1 MLFDLRGRR
10 RRAVQATYLTLAVLM
25 GGGLVLV
32 GVGSNVNGGLLD
44 VFKGTGGD
52 SGSDVAPAVRKR
64 IERNEKRLKA
74 SPADTAILAEL
85 VRDEYQVATAQIE
98 PGATSFP
105 KDARDELRK
114 VDAYWTRYLA
124 AEKTKPSPDLARYAL
139 QVYDPAGL
147 NKPKAAQKAAMIIA
161 QDGNDTN
168 SYLNLVQYAAL
179 AGDKRTA
186 DLAAV
191 KAVDLAPKNQRK
203 VVKAKAD
210 QLKKPQASQPQ
221 G

>member
-10 RRAVQATYLTLAVLM
+10 RRAVQATYLTLAILM

-32 GVGSNVNGGLLD
+32 GVGSDVPGGLLD
-44 VFKGTGGD
+44 VFKGTGD

-64 IERNEKRLKA
+64 VEANEKRLKVA
-74 SPADTAILAEL
+74 PNDTAILREL
-85 VRDEYQVATAQIE
+85 VRDEYQIATAQVE
-98 PGATSFP
+98 SGATSFP

-114 VDAYWTRYLA
+114 VDVYWRRYLA
-124 AEKTKPSPDLARYAL
+124 AEKGKPSPDLARYAL

-147 NKPKAAQKAAMIIA
+147 NKPKDAQKAATIIA
-161 QDGNDTN
+161 EDGNDAN
-168 SYLNLVQYAAL
+168 AYLNLVQYAAL

-203 VVKAKAD
+203 AVKAQAD

>member
-10 RRAVQATYLTLAVLM
+10 RRAVQATYLTLAILM
-25 GGGLVLV
+25 GGGLVFV
-32 GVGSNVNGGLLD
+32 GVGSDVQGGLLD
-44 VFKGTGGD
+44 VFKGTGD

-64 IERNEKRLKA
+64 VEANEKRLKA
-74 SPADTAILAEL
+74 SPNDTALLREL
-85 VRDEYQVATAQIE
+85 VRDEYQIATAQVE
-98 PGATSFP
+98 SGATSFP

-114 VDAYWTRYLA
+114 VDVYWRRYLE
-124 AEKTKPSPDLARYAL
+124 AEKGKPNPDLARYAL

-147 NKPKAAQKAAMIIA
+147 NKPKEAQKAATIIA
-161 QDGNDTN
+161 EDGNDAN
-168 SYLNLVQYAAL
+168 AYLNLVQYAAL

-203 VVKAKAD
+203 AVKAQAD

>member
-44 VFKGTGGD
+44 VFKGTGDD

-98 PGATSFP
+98 SGATGFP

-114 VDAYWTRYLA
+114 VDVYWTRYLA
-124 AEKTKPSPDLARYAL
+124 VEKAKPSPDLARYAL

-147 NKPKAAQKAAMIIA
+147 NKPKAAQKAASIIA

-203 VVKAKAD
+203 AVKAQAD
-210 QLKKPQASQPQ
+210 QLKKPQTSQPQ

>member
-74 SPADTAILAEL
+74 SPTDTAILTEL
-85 VRDEYQVATAQIE
+85 VRDEYQVATAQ
-98 PGATSFP
+98 
-105 KDARDELRK
+105 
-114 VDAYWTRYLA
+114 
-124 AEKTKPSPDLARYAL
+124 KTKPSPDLARYAL

-147 NKPKAAQKAAMIIA
+147 NKPKAAQKAATIIA

-210 QLKKPQASQPQ
+210 QLKKPQAARPQ

>member
-44 VFKGTGGD
+44 VFKGTGDD

-74 SPADTAILAEL
+74 SPTDTAILTEL

-98 PGATSFP
+98 PNATGFP
-105 KDARDELRK
+105 EDARDELRK
-114 VDAYWTRYLA
+114 VDLYWKRYLA
-124 AEKTKPSPDLARYAL
+124 AEKAKPSPDLARYAL

-147 NKPKAAQKAAMIIA
+147 NKPKDAQKAATIIA

-203 VVKAKAD
+203 AVKAKAD
-210 QLKKPQASQPQ
+210 QLKKPQASQPK